1 MTTTNKNI
9 TDNPT
14 AMQFWFILHA
24 SASSACVV
32 DGQREE
38 NKTYIE
44 ELAKDK
50 KILNEAKGET
60 KDDTEEKLIK
70 KIKKEMEGENR
81 PSSIKDFVTKLLKI
95 YEAQIKVEK
104 KEQNEEQ
111 ILEIQEK
118 IERLKNED
126 YWWNDE

>member
-1 MTTTNKNI
+1 
-9 TDNPT
+9 
-14 AMQFWFILHA
+14 
-24 SASSACVV
+24 
-32 DGQREE
+32 
-38 NKTYIE
+38 
-44 ELAKDK
+44 
-50 KILNEAKGET
+50 
-60 KDDTEEKLIK
+60 
-70 KIKKEMEGENR
+70 MEGENR